1 MREWVVGTV
10 GHGTSGPDGV
20 ETGPAGVGR
29 RRSERASPE
38 CDAALAGMCGTAAKN
53 DEMTRRALCGA
64 VGLKGQNRALA
75 ERDRK

>member
-1 MREWVVGTV
+1 
-10 GHGTSGPDGV
+10 
-20 ETGPAGVGR
+20 
-29 RRSERASPE
+29 
-38 CDAALAGMCGTAAKN
+38 MCGTAAKN